1 MDNLMLTVAVY
12 KTSCTQ
18 LAFCVTSM
26 LTKAIS
32 NMHKVA
38 HAVDQGMLFASD
50 QNDHTLT
57 RIS

>member
-1 MDNLMLTVAVY
+1 MTIVVHTVLVY
-12 KTSCTQ
+12 ETNCAQ
-18 LAFCVTSM
+18 LAYCVTSM

-38 HAVDQGMLFASD
+38 HAVDQSMLFASD

>member
-1 MDNLMLTVAVY
+1 MTIVVHTVLVY
-12 KTSCTQ
+12 ETNYAQ
-18 LAFCVTSM
+18 LAFRVTSL

-32 NMHKVA
+32 NMHKQ
-38 HAVDQGMLFASD
+38 HAVDQSMRFASD